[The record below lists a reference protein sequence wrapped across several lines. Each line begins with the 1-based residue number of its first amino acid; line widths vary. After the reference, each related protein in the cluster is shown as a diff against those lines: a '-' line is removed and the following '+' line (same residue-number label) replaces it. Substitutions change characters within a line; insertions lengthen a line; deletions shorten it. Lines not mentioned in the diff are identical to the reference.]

1 MKLKHIL
8 IAALL
13 AAPLMANGQSRS
25 LPILEIYPDAR
36 AAGMGGNQYGE
47 SKTMLTYTNPTS
59 LLYEKAKWN
68 VSATTQ
74 IYPKS
79 EDDVGRLMFYGASVS
94 RRFGVHGIHA
104 GFRYLGG
111 YDIPVDEGK
120 NLKPAD
126 WTVDLAYSIRFLDHF
141 SASVGASLVHSK
153 VVQEANTVAF
163 NVAAY
168 YRNTFNMG
176 VDADYVVGINAA
188 NMGPNLDYG
197 KGYKQSKLPANYGA
211 GGEVGMNFNEAHR
224 LNISFAAQYY
234 YFPTNADMFTGNI
247 GAEYTFLDMVSVR
260 GGYSYAQHDYCH
272 ASMGAGVALGN
283 IHLDA
288 AFLLG
293 LGGNDVNQTMISL
306 GINF

>member
-1 MKLKHIL
+1 MKLKHIF

-13 AAPLMANGQSRS
+13 AAPLIANGQSRS

-47 SKTMLTYTNPTS
+47 SATLLTYTNPTS
-59 LLYEKAKWN
+59 LHYGEDAWN

-74 IYPKS
+74 VNPKA
-79 EDDVGRLMFYGASVS
+79 EGDIGRLMFYGASVS
-94 RRFGVHGIHA
+94 RRLGMHGIHA

-126 WTVDLAYSIRFLDHF
+126 WTVDLAYSIRLFDHF
-141 SASVGASLVHSK
+141 SASVGASFIHSK
-153 VVQEANTVAF
+153 VVEEANTVAF

-168 YRNTFNMG
+168 YRNKFNMG

-197 KGYKQSKLPANYGA
+197 KGSKQSKLPTSFGA
-211 GGEVGMNFNEAHR
+211 GGEVGLNFSELHR
-224 LNISFAAQYY
+224 LNVSLAAQYY
-234 YFPTNADMFTGNI
+234 CLPTNADLFMGNV
-247 GAEYTFLDMVSVR
+247 GAEYTFLDMISIR

-272 ASMGAGVALGN
+272 ASMGAGIALGN
-283 IHLDA
+283 IHVDA
-288 AFLLG
+288 AYLLG

-306 GINF
+306 GITF